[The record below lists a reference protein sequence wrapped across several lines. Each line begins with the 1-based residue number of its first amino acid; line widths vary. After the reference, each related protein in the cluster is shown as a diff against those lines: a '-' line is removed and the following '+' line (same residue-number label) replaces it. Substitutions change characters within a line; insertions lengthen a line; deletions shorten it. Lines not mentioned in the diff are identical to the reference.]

1 MFIINFFYNIKAI
14 FFTYIKLSKGLS
26 AKYCYDNL
34 ERLLNKTCERY
45 QNLSGQEKVEM
56 KQYGCEW
63 FKNLALKMKN
73 KN

>member
-1 MFIINFFYNIKAI
+1 M

-26 AKYCYDNL
+26 AKYYYDNL

-56 KQYGCEW
+56 KQYGCE
-63 FKNLALKMKN
+63 
-73 KN
+73 